1 MRTAYDGSSALKL
14 ARAHLPG
21 LLISDVVMPGMT
33 GIELALSLEL
43 MVPECRILLFSGQ
56 AATVDLLD
64 EARRLGHDFTILNKP
79 VHPNDLL
86 RHVSEY
92 VRPVREASHAMV
104 N

>member
-1 MRTAYDGSSALKL
+1 MRTAYDAKSALQL
-14 ARAHLPG
+14 ARAYPPV

-33 GIELALSLEL
+33 GIELALCLEQ

-64 EARRLGHDFTILNKP
+64 EARSLGRDFRILNKP
-79 VHPNDLL
+79 VHPNDML